1 MIRNIILIACVII
14 VPLLFWYA
22 KQYGDIQSITFQ
34 KALLSSEQSADT
46 EQATKV
52 KIDATIIIDENHP
65 LDIPSGIIY
74 AQDSENTIFK
84 IEYTGKDPLPT
95 FTQAFPVSVFGHV
108 HNGEPPYVHA
118 SQIIGH

>member
-1 MIRNIILIACVII
+1 MKIGILYCAYNCKKYLTDSLASFIEGR
-14 VPLLFWYA
+14 
-22 KQYGDIQSITFQ
+22 KQ
-34 KALLSSEQSADT
+34 
-46 EQATKV
+46 
-52 KIDATIIIDENHP
+52 
-65 LDIPSGIIY
+65 
-74 AQDSENTIFK
+74 NTIFK